1 MIKQIRLVLRLTNET
16 FDNEINALIAACKA
30 DLKIAGVVNF
40 NDSDPLILQAVTLYC
55 KGHFGYADIGE
66 KYLQVYESLKTPLR
80 LAGDLTGGD
89 SDDE

>member
-1 MIKQIRLVLRLTNET
+1 MLKQIRLALRLTNET

-30 DLKIAGVVNF
+30 DLKIAGIVNIS
-40 NDSDPLILQAVTLYC
+40 NSDPLALQAVTLYC

-80 LAGDLTGGD
+80 LAGKLTDGD
-89 SDDE
+89 ADDE